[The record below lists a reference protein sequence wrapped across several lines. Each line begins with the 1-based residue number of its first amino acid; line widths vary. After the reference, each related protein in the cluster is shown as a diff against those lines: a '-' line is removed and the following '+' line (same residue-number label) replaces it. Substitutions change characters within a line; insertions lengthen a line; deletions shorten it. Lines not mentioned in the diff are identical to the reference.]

1 MLKWTG
7 IRQGIPIIGLGLE
20 EKNLEKLRQDMPI
33 HIKGADMGIAF
44 DIVIYYG
51 KGLEDLVEMTKGG
64 IGPDTIVHDTSRR
77 SNETTK

>member
-20 EKNLEKLRQDMPI
+20 EKNLEKLRDDMPI
-33 HIKGADMGIAF
+33 HIKGEDLGIAF

-51 KGLEDLVEMTKGG
+51 KGMEDLMEMTKDG
-64 IGPDTIVHDTSRR
+64 IGPDTIVHDAS
-77 SNETTK
+77 KP